1 LFWGKPSIGTF
12 GPPTLLGA
20 FLSAELKTDPHARN
34 ARDASPLAKSSER
47 EKDSLRLSGAVP
59 QLQHLIRNCSHR
71 RATAE
76 EIHLGKEDRAASV
89 EAIEE

>member
-1 LFWGKPSIGTF
+1 MVLPCVQQPAAAETQDEDDEEQVHFC
-12 GPPTLLGA
+12 
-20 FLSAELKTDPHARN
+20 SARKKN
-34 ARDASPLAKSSER
+34 SER
-47 EKDSLRLSGAVP
+47 EKISLRLSGEVP

-71 RATAE
+71 RATAG